1 MSESTALLL
10 YHIAFG
16 VRIFLVFLSAMFAF
30 VACVAFQGMI
40 VSEEKEVQLSLLN
53 TAIRNA
59 LFFAVCVSLAAM
71 IPGKDWFLTLVGGAQ

>member
-1 MSESTALLL
+1 MSETTALLL

-30 VACVAFQGMI
+30 VAATAFQSA
-40 VSEEKEVQLSLLN
+40 VAAEKTEMSLLN

-59 LFFAVCVSLAAM
+59 LCFAVCVSLAAM
-71 IPGKDWFLTLVGGAQ
+71 VPGKAWFLALAGGAP